1 MRSMKTAGDGDL
13 ITFGN
18 FAFAKLLGARSS
30 FQHKKLLKPRHTQGQ
45 EFLVANQFAAYCEA
59 DFPGSESGVLDRLGN
74 SCGIETSSRLG
85 CEDGCTFLQTDVYFT
100 DAIQASQGFFRPVSS
115 KRSRHPIDADLC
127 FRHLGLQGR
136 WRKRCAEKQY
146 ETSCGER
153 SDVSWSHHLIT
164 SPQFSGSIIRSL

>member
-30 FQHKKLLKPRHTQGQ
+30 FQHKKLLKPRHIQGQ
-45 EFLVANQFAAYCEA
+45 EFLVANQFAAYREA
-59 DFPGSESGVLDRLGN
+59 DFPESESGVLDRLGN

-100 DAIQASQGFFRPVSS
+100 DAIQAS
-115 KRSRHPIDADLC
+115 
-127 FRHLGLQGR
+127 
-136 WRKRCAEKQY
+136 
-146 ETSCGER
+146 
-153 SDVSWSHHLIT
+153 
-164 SPQFSGSIIRSL
+164 